1 MILGLIGVGII
12 IVFVII
18 FLLINTIDYDID
30 NLFDENEEEHIL

>member
-12 IVFVII
+12 IIFVII